1 MGATAAA
8 EGGLSVPVA
17 ALAQTAGATGLR
29 YSDGSAA
36 ARTVIVLQGNA
47 AALQHRL
54 PSGWD
59 AGLVNGRRPEFAPVL
74 GGKSEHRALLPGG
87 PGVQH
92 RAQRALKINRVSD
105 P

>member
-36 ARTVIVLQGNA
+36 SRTVIVLQGNA

-54 PSGWD
+54 PVWSTAD
-59 AGLVNGRRPEFAPVL
+59 TPNLPLYSAADPSIVCCYQEDQVFNIAR
-74 GGKSEHRALLPGG
+74 SEP
-87 PGVQH
+87 
-92 RAQRALKINRVSD
+92 
-105 P
+105 